1 MQLVLHFF
9 KDLIQIDIYNEVS
22 LKQILQN
29 VNLPNIVFFYSTPN

>member
-29 VNLPNIVFFYSTPN
+29 VNLPNIVFFYSIPN